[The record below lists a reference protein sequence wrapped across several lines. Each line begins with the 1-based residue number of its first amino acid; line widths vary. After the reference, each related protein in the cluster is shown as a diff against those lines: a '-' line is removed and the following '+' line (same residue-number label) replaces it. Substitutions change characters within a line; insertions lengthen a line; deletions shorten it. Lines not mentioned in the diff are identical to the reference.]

1 MANMI
6 QNVAKEGG
14 GGGGGGWGRAVC
26 HGLLNHPGGVEK
38 CIQLLNANKPE
49 ISKLLTL
56 FIIFHFFL

>member
-6 QNVAKEGG
+6 HNVAKEGG
-14 GGGGGGWGRAVC
+14 GGAVC